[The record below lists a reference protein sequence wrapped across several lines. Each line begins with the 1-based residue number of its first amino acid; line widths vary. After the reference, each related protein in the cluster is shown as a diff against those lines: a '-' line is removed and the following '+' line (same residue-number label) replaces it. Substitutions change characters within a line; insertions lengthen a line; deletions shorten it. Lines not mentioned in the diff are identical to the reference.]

1 MSSSADALGWNAF
14 SERPVG
20 AAGAL
25 ASPASEM
32 AAVLQRYRSD
42 LDAAQAEVEA
52 ACRRGLEA
60 LAQQAVLAVR
70 LEAALALYEPQL
82 AGASM
87 EKAHQ
92 HLRILKDQMLAE
104 LAAAGVEPVRLE
116 GRSYD
121 EIAELVEVD
130 GWLHRDDIEAEVVL
144 EELEPAVRGG
154 DEVIRIGR
162 VVMGAPAEKH
172 PAETAS
178 EGRVAPEKG
187 RT

>member
-1 MSSSADALGWNAF
+1 MIEHDKPNPFVVLGLPTDASEAEIAERAQELSDLAPTDEARRLHRWAREQVITRPRTRLAMSSSADALGWNAF

-116 GRSYD
+116 
-121 EIAELVEVD
+121 
-130 GWLHRDDIEAEVVL
+130 
-144 EELEPAVRGG
+144 
-154 DEVIRIGR
+154 
-162 VVMGAPAEKH
+162 
-172 PAETAS
+172 
-178 EGRVAPEKG
+178 
-187 RT
+187 